1 MTKRIAAFLI
11 AALFMGLSPA
21 SAETVAGLVREVA
34 GQVTVMNA
42 GQQASRPLKLGDGLV
57 QGDAVATGKDGRVQ
71 IEFADNST
79 LVVAQNGRVMIDR
92 YVYDSKKPKQGTAE
106 FTILDTAFSYVSGLM
121 DKNPMPDVKMH
132 LNFGTIGIRGTKLTR
147 AMAKG
152 QCWIYL
158 EEGVIDVYNNGGKVT
173 LMPGDG
179 TTMRAADAAPATPVK
194 FSPKNI
200 AWMKRAAAGPAYKKQ
215 AE

>member
-1 MTKRIAAFLI
+1 MTRSIAAFFI
-11 AALFMGLSPA
+11 AALLLGASPA
-21 SAETVAGLVREVA
+21 SAETFAGLVSEVT
-34 GQVTVMNA
+34 GNVTVMSA
-42 GQQASRPLKLGDGLV
+42 GQKAARPLKLGDGLT
-57 QGDAVATGKDGRVQ
+57 QGDAVATGKDSRVQ
-71 IEFADNST
+71 IEFADNSV
-79 LVVAQNGRVMIDR
+79 LVVSQNGRVLIDK
-92 YVYDSKKPKQGTAE
+92 YVYDAKKPKQGTAE

-121 DKNPMPDVKMH
+121 DKNPKPDVKMH
-132 LNFGTIGIRGTKLTR
+132 LNFGTMGIRGTKLTR

-179 TTMRAADAAPATPVK
+179 TTMRGTDIAPAMPVK

-200 AWMKRAAAGPAYKKQ
+200 AWMKRAASGVTYKKQ